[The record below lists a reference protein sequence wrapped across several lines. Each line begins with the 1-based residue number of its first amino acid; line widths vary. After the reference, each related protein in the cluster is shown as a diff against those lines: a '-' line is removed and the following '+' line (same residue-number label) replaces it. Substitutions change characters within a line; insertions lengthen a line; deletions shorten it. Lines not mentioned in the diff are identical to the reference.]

1 MHVQYIIVKRVL
13 MKGTSLTLTLV
24 WFDSLPWISR
34 FVVSLLGVRGEIGHL
49 SVVTVGSAYVTYSV
63 VQQK

>member
-1 MHVQYIIVKRVL
+1 